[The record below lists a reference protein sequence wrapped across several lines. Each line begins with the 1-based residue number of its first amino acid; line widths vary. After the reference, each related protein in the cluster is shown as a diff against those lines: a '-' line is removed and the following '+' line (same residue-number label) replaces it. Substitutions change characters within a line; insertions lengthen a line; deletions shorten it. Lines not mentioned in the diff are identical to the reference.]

1 VHGTG
6 IPVRCRRSPGDGDT
20 YRRIHP
26 RIPADYLTFRA
37 ALPGYSDCPAA
48 DGQCAGHL
56 AEDKRACKFA
66 ATAQELRLE
75 TGR

>member
-1 VHGTG
+1 VPK
-6 IPVRCRRSPGDGDT
+6 IPGRRGT

-26 RIPADYLTFRA
+26 WMPAYLTFRA

-56 AEDKRACKFA
+56 ADEERACKFA